1 MALIKAR
8 NSPSNPSITFDNVI
22 TGKGKGLN
30 ILL

>member
-1 MALIKAR
+1 MAFIEAY
-8 NSPSNPSITFDNVI
+8 NSPNNSSITFDNII